1 MDKPTHLIEFETMI
15 LGRHLRLNSPRP
27 RRSTGHLDTSAYIL
41 LSRLSM
47 EGPLSIGQL
56 SDALGLD
63 TSTLHRQMMAIL
75 GTGLV
80 ERIPDPDGGMAR
92 KYRITPEGRDR
103 LDAERAGSIDALDK
117 VMENWEADDVA
128 AFAAYL
134 ERFNTDIE
142 KLDGRPWPRP

>member
-63 TSTLHRQMMAIL
+63 TSTLHRQTTAIL
-75 GTGLV
+75 GGGRTAGGRGGHGLRRSGPARIVDYPGGLPGNRHVMPREVPLGRLPRKPAGPADKGTG
-80 ERIPDPDGGMAR
+80 G
-92 KYRITPEGRDR
+92 
-103 LDAERAGSIDALDK
+103 
-117 VMENWEADDVA
+117 
-128 AFAAYL
+128 
-134 ERFNTDIE
+134 
-142 KLDGRPWPRP
+142 